1 MKRLIFLCF
10 ALSLGGCATL
20 ERHPVW
26 TAVGTAIIVG
36 SIAASVQHHHDQH
49 VFNSECHALDKDGS
63 GRQNGIIGACVGQ

>member
-1 MKRLIFLCF
+1 MKSIALILCI
-10 ALSLGGCATL
+10 ALTGGCATL

-49 VFNSECHALDKDGS
+49 QIDVCQKMEPD
-63 GRQNGIIGACVGQ
+63 GRQNGVIGCAGK